1 MLYNSAKNLVK
12 EEYMKKIG
20 ALLLF
25 ILFGLAFLESAY
37 VGKVYVKSSAGD
49 RSGRVIETAQP
60 RNGLRMIRGGANR
73 EVSSLQERKA
83 VAKSRALAS
92 PSYIAREVGKGN
104 LKLKRT
110 ETDHV
115 AGMLHRRYAQYY
127 KGIEVSGGQ
136 IIQHFKGSKL
146 ASTTGVYYEAID
158 IDTTPFL
165 DANSAI
171 QVFRIHLARPEEPK
185 RPDSSKLPMYPVT
198 DRGDSSKLIIYPVTD
213 QDYHLAYQ
221 VIVNNGY
228 QYSMTGILDAKTGEI
243 IREYSNIQTQDLTI
257 GVGAGIH
264 GQQFKLPTTYQNGL
278 YWLAD
283 ESEARPVN
291 QYTVDWSTSDV
302 ASDVDNDWVH
312 DGALVNVHAY
322 LGLSYDYYYSVF
334 GRHGID
340 DANLDL
346 ISVVHYDG
354 GYDNAFWSDG
364 VMVFCDPGP
373 QNWQT
378 AAALDVISHEYSHG
392 ITQYTSDL
400 IYSLQSGA
408 LNETFSDIMGT
419 AVEQYWQDPGQ
430 GFDRSDWVVGED
442 TYSSY
447 GSNNYVR
454 NLADPNALTF
464 APGAPYPCH
473 LSQFYVLPNTEEEDW
488 GGVHINCTIYSHAY
502 YLLSQGG
509 TNRISG
515 LSVSGIGIDRATKIF
530 YRAWTYYLVPSSDF
544 LYAANALLQSAY
556 DLYGSSSNEFAQTIN
571 AMEAIGWIVN

>member
-1 MLYNSAKNLVK
+1 
-12 EEYMKKIG
+12 
-20 ALLLF
+20 
-25 ILFGLAFLESAY
+25 
-37 VGKVYVKSSAGD
+37 
-49 RSGRVIETAQP
+49 
-60 RNGLRMIRGGANR
+60 
-73 EVSSLQERKA
+73 
-83 VAKSRALAS
+83 
-92 PSYIAREVGKGN
+92 
-104 LKLKRT
+104 
-110 ETDHV
+110 
-115 AGMLHRRYAQYY
+115 
-127 KGIEVSGGQ
+127 
-136 IIQHFKGSKL
+136 
-146 ASTTGVYYEAID
+146 
-158 IDTTPFL
+158 
-165 DANSAI
+165 
-171 QVFRIHLARPEEPK
+171 
-185 RPDSSKLPMYPVT
+185 
-198 DRGDSSKLIIYPVTD
+198 
-213 QDYHLAYQ
+213 
-221 VIVNNGY
+221 
-228 QYSMTGILDAKTGEI
+228 
-243 IREYSNIQTQDLTI
+243 
-257 GVGAGIH
+257 
-264 GQQFKLPTTYQNGL
+264 
-278 YWLAD
+278 
-283 ESEARPVN
+283 
-291 QYTVDWSTSDV
+291 
-302 ASDVDNDWVH
+302 
-312 DGALVNVHAY
+312 
-322 LGLSYDYYYSVF
+322 
-334 GRHGID
+334 
-340 DANLDL
+340 
-346 ISVVHYDG
+346 
-354 GYDNAFWSDG
+354 
-364 VMVFCDPGP
+364 MVFCDPGP

-473 LSQFYVLPNTEEEDW
+473 LSQFYVLPNTEEGDW
-488 GGVHINCTIYSHAY
+488 GGVHFNCTIYSHAY